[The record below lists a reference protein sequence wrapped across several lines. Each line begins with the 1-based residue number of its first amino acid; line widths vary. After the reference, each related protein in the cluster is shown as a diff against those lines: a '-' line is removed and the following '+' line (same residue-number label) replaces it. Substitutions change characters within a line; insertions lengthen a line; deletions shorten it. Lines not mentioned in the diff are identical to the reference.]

1 MERIIIKHLNG
12 ARANQEESFALNQV
26 TVLTIGRDPSCNL
39 KFDPDSDDLVSRNHA
54 RIERDAADPG
64 RFRLVD
70 TSSTNG
76 VFVNNAKIT
85 GGANVVHGDVVR
97 LGPDGPEFLFKLD
110 PPPAD
115 AVKAT
120 RVAELAP
127 AGKPTREAP
136 LAAAVAGAQDQAPRP
151 VGRETVERMLTAQES
166 TSKKRLVNWV
176 AALIGVVVLVAGGLV
191 WYQKQET
198 AKLAVQQVEAEKKA
212 AAEKAK
218 RDADEQTKFDATRV
232 VAEYGGSTVYI
243 EASWKLVH
251 PRSKKTVHFQYT
263 EIESKD
269 GNKAK
274 VKVPLYIQL
283 PDGTIEPMLTLNDQG
298 GLNVVVGGSHTGSG
312 FVVTDNGFILTNRH
326 VAAAWLTDNAPYLK
340 MPGILVK
347 VDQQFKEVSRDTI
360 KDPREV
366 GRWVPAQS
374 LQGGRNLDLK
384 NLIGEIQYL
393 DVTFAKSKT
402 RTPARIVKISDEA
415 DVALI
420 KIDTPKALKPVR
432 LAPAEAHE
440 ELKPGEGVVVL
451 GYPGLSPKVFVR
463 TESQDPFVNTAI
475 EMVVPDNTVSIGAI
489 GRLIRGSQTP
499 VGGTKFDYRSEF
511 KDMYQLTIN
520 STGAGNSGGPT
531 FDAKGRVIGIY
542 SAGSPEISFAAPIKY
557 GLDLLDIKQVI
568 R

>member
-1 MERIIIKHLNG
+1 MERIIIRHLNG
-12 ARANQEESFALNQV
+12 ARANQEESFPLNQV
-26 TVLTIGRDPSCNL
+26 SVLTIGRDPSCNV

-64 RFRLVD
+64 KFRLVD
-70 TSSTNG
+70 TNSTNG
-76 VFVNNAKIT
+76 VSVNNAKIT
-85 GGANVVHGDVVR
+85 GSANVAHGDVVR
-97 LGPDGPEFLFKLD
+97 LGPDGPEFVFKLD
-110 PPPAD
+110 PLPVD
-115 AVKAT
+115 ALKAT

-136 LAAAVAGAQDQAPRP
+136 LAAAAAGAQDQAPRP

-198 AKLAVQQVEAEKKA
+198 AKLAAQQVEAEKKA

-218 RDADEQTKFDATRV
+218 RDADDQSKFDATRI
-232 VAEYGGSTVYI
+232 VAEFGGSTVYI
-243 EASWKLVH
+243 EASWKLVDT
-251 PRSKKTVHFQYT
+251 RSKKTVHHRYT
-263 EIESKD
+263 VTEGKD
-269 GNKAK
+269 GSKER
-274 VKVPLYIQL
+274 VPLYVQL
-283 PDGTIEPMLTLNDQG
+283 PNGTIEPMLTLDDQG
-298 GLNVVVGGSHTGSG
+298 GLNVRVGGSHTGSG

-326 VAAAWLTDNAPYLK
+326 VAAAWLTDNGRFLK
-340 MPGILVK
+340 MPGVLVK
-347 VDQQFKEVSRDTI
+347 LDQQFKEVSRGVITDH
-360 KDPREV
+360 DAV
-366 GRWVPAQS
+366 AGWVPARS
-374 LQGGRNLDLK
+374 LQGAGLDPK

-415 DVALI
+415 DAALI
-420 KIDTPKALKPVR
+420 KIDTPKAVKPVR
-432 LAPAEAHE
+432 LAAAETHD
-440 ELKPGEGVVVL
+440 ELKQGEPVVVL

-475 EMVVPDNTVSIGAI
+475 ELVVPDNTVSIGAI

-499 VGGTKFDYRSEF
+499 VGGTKSDYRSEF

-520 STGAGNSGGPT
+520 STGPGNSGGPT

-542 SAGSPEISFAAPIKY
+542 SAGSTGISFAAPIKY
-557 GLDLLDIKQVI
+557 GLDLMDIKQVI